1 MWEHRAR
8 VCCTPWQ
15 LQVIC
20 LCVVQQIELISSLTP
35 LNDLTKFMDLPTN
48 RIKKFGTFGGV
59 FTPTLLTILGVIMY
73 LRLGWVV
80 GNAGL
85 LGAWLIILISFFI
98 TLCTALSMSAITT
111 NIRIGAGGAY
121 AIVSQALG
129 LEVGGS
135 LGIPRYISQ
144 GLAVTMYIFGF
155 REGWLRIFPDHN
167 AFLVDIVVFG
177 MLFTIA
183 YISANLAIKTQYII
197 MGIIVLSLVSIVI
210 AANNGIMGIPSRE
223 ALSWGTFRGS
233 VENGFGGSSF
243 WVVFAV
249 FFPAATGIMA
259 GANMSGEL
267 KDPKRSIP
275 LGTLWAIG
283 VSFVIYML
291 LAYWVARS
299 ATETELLNN
308 YYIMVDKSYFGPLVI
323 AGILGA
329 TFSSALASIVGS
341 SRILFAMGEHKVLP
355 YSGFLQFQSKNGQ
368 PRNAMLVTGVLI
380 FLTLLLRNLNAVA
393 PLVTL
398 FFLITYAMIN
408 IVVIIEQNLGLISYR
423 PLFKIHRWVPW
434 FGLISSVFAM
444 FIINPAVSLISI
456 VIVLM
461 VYLYLSRQNLETPF
475 EDVRSGL
482 FVSFAEWAAKHTW
495 GMKKMQQRAW
505 KANLMVPVRDI
516 NGLRGTFEFL
526 RNIAKPKGSIKL
538 LGIQPFSEN
547 NDLAGQLEAISADF
561 REKGVFSSSAVIHT
575 DEFANGINYGSQA
588 LQGAFFKPNI
598 VFLNMQ
604 AHDDYETE
612 LRPVMRESIRLEIGI
627 LLFLLHPTALL
638 GQRNTINVWVS
649 DRDGNWNLGWDIG
662 NLDLSILVAYKLKMN
677 WNARIRLI
685 TVIRNPEEE
694 ENARGFLNTLI
705 TLARL
710 PKTLT
715 EVRIGEFKSVVSQ
728 APSADLNVF
737 GMDEDLPF
745 EFVREMSEKTMSS
758 CLFVKDSGHESILA

>member
-1 MWEHRAR
+1 MEKQ
-8 VCCTPWQ
+8 TY
-15 LQVIC
+15 
-20 LCVVQQIELISSLTP
+20 SL
-35 LNDLTKFMDLPTN
+35 
-48 RIKKFGTFGGV
+48 KKFGTIGGV

-85 LGAWLIILISFFI
+85 LGAWLVIIISFLI

-155 REGWLRIFPDHN
+155 REGWLGIFPDHN
-167 AFLVDIVVFG
+167 AFLVDITVFA
-177 MLFTIA
+177 LLISIA
-183 YISANLAIKTQYII
+183 YISANLAIKTQFII
-197 MGIIVLSLVSIVI
+197 MGIIALSLISIII
-210 AANNGIMGIPSRE
+210 AAYEGSMTIPTSD
-223 ALSWGTFRGS
+223 ALRWGTFKGS
-233 VENGFGGSSF
+233 IENEFSGSNF
-243 WVVFAV
+243 WIVFAV

-275 LGTLWAIG
+275 TGTLWAIG

-291 LAYWVARS
+291 LAFWISRS
-299 ATETELLNN
+299 ATETELVNN
-308 YYIMVDKSYFGPLVI
+308 YYIMVEKAYIGPLI
-323 AGILGA
+323 LAGILGA

-355 YSGFLQFQSKNGQ
+355 FSDFLAGQSKNGQ
-368 PRNAMLVTGVLI
+368 PRNAMMVTGVLI
-380 FLTLLLRNLNAVA
+380 FATLLLRNINAVA

-423 PLFKIHRWVPW
+423 PVFKIHKWVPW
-434 FGLISSVFAM
+434 FGLVSSVFAM
-444 FIINPAVSLISI
+444 FIINPTVSLVSI
-456 VIVLM
+456 MIVLM
-461 VYLYLSRQNLETPF
+461 VYWYLSRQNLETPF

-505 KANLMVPVRDI
+505 KANLMVPVRDV

-538 LGIQPFSEN
+538 LGIEPFSSN
-547 NDLAGQLEAISADF
+547 STLAEELEAISASF
-561 REKGVFSSSAVIHT
+561 RQKDVFSSTSVIHT
-575 DEFANGINYGSQA
+575 EEFAKGINYGSQA
-588 LQGAFFKPNI
+588 LQGAFFRPNM
-598 VFLNMQ
+598 VFLNLQ
-604 AHDDYETE
+604 DHDDYETE
-612 LRPVMRESIRLEIGI
+612 LRPVIKESIRLEIGV
-627 LLFLLHPTALL
+627 LLYLSHPTALL

-649 DRDGNWNLGWDIG
+649 DRRTKWDLGWDIG

-677 WNARIRLI
+677 WGARIRLI
-685 TVIRNPEEE
+685 TVINDPKEAD
-694 ENARGFLNTLI
+694 NAKQFLSLLI
-705 TLARL
+705 NLARL
-710 PKTLT
+710 PETLT
-715 EVRIGEFKSVVSQ
+715 EVHIGEFDAVLSH
-728 APSADLNVF
+728 APSADLNIF
-737 GMDEDLPF
+737 GMDEDLKF
-745 EFVREMSEKTMSS
+745 EFVKQMSAKTRST

>member
-1 MWEHRAR
+1 MEKPSN
-8 VCCTPWQ
+8 T
-15 LQVIC
+15 L
-20 LCVVQQIELISSLTP
+20 
-35 LNDLTKFMDLPTN
+35 
-48 RIKKFGTFGGV
+48 KKFGTFGGV

-85 LGAWLIILISFFI
+85 LGAWLIIIISFLI

-155 REGWLRIFPDHN
+155 REGWLGIFPDHN
-167 AFLVDIVVFG
+167 AFLVDITVFAV
-177 MLFTIA
+177 LISIA
-183 YISANLAIKTQYII
+183 YISANLAIKTQFII
-197 MGIIVLSLVSIVI
+197 MGIIVLSLISIVI
-210 AANNGIMGIPSRE
+210 ATYDGSMSIPTNE
-223 ALSWGTFRGS
+223 ALSWGSFRGS
-233 VENGFGGSSF
+233 VENGFSGSNF
-243 WVVFAV
+243 WLVFAV

-267 KDPKRSIP
+267 KEPKRSIP
-275 LGTLWAIG
+275 RGTLWAIA
-283 VSFVIYML
+283 VSFVIYMA
-291 LAYWVARS
+291 LAFWVSRS
-299 ATETELLNN
+299 ATESELVNN
-308 YYIMVDKSYFGPLVI
+308 YYIMVDKAYFGPLII

-355 YSGFLQFQSKNGQ
+355 FSNFLAGKSGNGQ
-368 PRNAMLVTGVLI
+368 PRNAMLVTGILI
-380 FLTLLLRNLNAVA
+380 FATLLLRNLNAVA

-423 PLFKIHRWVPW
+423 PVFKIHRWVPW
-434 FGLISSVFAM
+434 FGLVSSVFTM
-444 FIINPAVSLISI
+444 FIINPTVSLLSI
-456 VIVLM
+456 MIVLM
-461 VYLYLSRQNLETPF
+461 VYWYLSRQNLEAKF

-505 KANLMVPVRDI
+505 KANLMVPVRDV
-516 NGLRGTFEFL
+516 NGLKGTFEFL

-538 LGIQPFSEN
+538 LGIEPFSESSS
-547 NDLAGQLEAISADF
+547 LAKELEAISASF
-561 REKGVFSSSAVIHT
+561 RLKGVFSSSSVIHT
-575 DEFANGINYGSQA
+575 EEFAKGINYGSQA
-588 LQGAFFKPNI
+588 LQGAFFRPNI
-598 VFLNMQ
+598 VFLNLQ
-604 AHDDYETE
+604 DHDDYETE
-612 LRPVMRESIRLEIGI
+612 LRPVMKESIRLEIGV
-627 LLFLLHPTALL
+627 LLYLSHPTALL
-638 GQRNTINVWVS
+638 GQRNMINVWVS
-649 DRDGNWNLGWDIG
+649 DRRSKWDLGWDIG

-677 WNARIRLI
+677 WGARIRLI
-685 TVIRNPEEE
+685 TVINDPNEED
-694 ENARGFLNTLI
+694 NAKEFLSLLI
-705 TLARL
+705 NLARL
-710 PKTLT
+710 PETLT
-715 EVRIGEFKSVVSQ
+715 EIHIGDFSSVINH
-728 APSADLNVF
+728 APSADLNIF
-737 GMDEDLPF
+737 GMDEDLKF
-745 EFVREMSEKTMSS
+745 EFVKEMSSRTIST

>member
-1 MWEHRAR
+1 MS
-8 VCCTPWQ
+8 TPPK
-15 LQVIC
+15 
-20 LCVVQQIELISSLTP
+20 T
-35 LNDLTKFMDLPTN
+35 
-48 RIKKFGTFGGV
+48 IKKFGTLGGV

-85 LGAWLIILISFFI
+85 LGAWLIIIISFLI

-155 REGWLRIFPDHN
+155 REGWLGIFPEHN
-167 AFLVDIVVFG
+167 AFLIDIIVFAS
-177 MLFTIA
+177 LFTIA
-183 YISANLAIKTQYII
+183 YISANLAIKTQFII

-210 AANNGIMGIPSRE
+210 AAYDGSMQQPISDS
-223 ALSWGTFRGS
+223 LSWGSFKGS
-233 VENGFGGSSF
+233 AENRYSGSNF
-243 WVVFAV
+243 WIVFAV

-275 LGTLWAIG
+275 TGTLWAIG

-291 LAYWVARS
+291 LAFWISRS
-299 ATETELLNN
+299 ATEQELLTN
-308 YYIMVDKSYFGPLVI
+308 YYIMVDKAYFGPIII

-341 SRILFAMGEHKVLP
+341 SRILYAMGEHKVLP
-355 YSGFLQFQSKNGQ
+355 FSNMLATTSHSGQ
-368 PRNAMLVTGVLI
+368 PRNAMMVTGILI
-380 FLTLLLRNLNAVA
+380 FFTLLLRNLNAVA

-408 IVVIIEQNLGLISYR
+408 IVVIIEQRLGLISYR
-423 PLFKIHRWVPW
+423 PVFRIYKWVPYL
-434 FGLISSVFAM
+434 GLISSIFAM
-444 FIINPAVSLISI
+444 FIINPSISLISI
-456 VIVLM
+456 AIVLM
-461 VYLYLSRQNLETPF
+461 VYWYLSRQNLETPF

-482 FVSFAEWAAKHTW
+482 FVAFAEWAAKHTW

-505 KANLMVPVRDI
+505 KANLMVPVRDV

-538 LGIQPFSEN
+538 LGIEPFTEQSKLIE
-547 NDLAGQLEAISADF
+547 QLEDISASF
-561 REKGVFSSSAVIHT
+561 RIKGVFSSSTVIHA
-575 DEFANGINYGSQA
+575 DQFANGINYGSQA
-588 LQGAFFKPNI
+588 LQGAFFRPNI
-598 VFLNMQ
+598 MFLNLQ
-604 AHDDYETE
+604 DHDDYENE
-612 LRPVMRESIRLEIGI
+612 LKPVMTESIRLEIGI
-627 LLFLLHPTALL
+627 LLFNLHSKALL

-649 DRDGNWNLGWDIG
+649 ERKGNWQLGGLDIG

-677 WNARIRLI
+677 WEARIRLI
-685 TVIRNPEEE
+685 TVVDNLEEE
-694 ENARGFLNTLI
+694 TEAKMFLKTL
-705 TLARL
+705 TQLARL
-710 PKTLT
+710 PETLT
-715 EVRIGEFKSVVSQ
+715 EVYLGNFTDMVTK
-728 APSADLNVF
+728 APPADLNIF
-737 GMDEDLPF
+737 GMQDALPYDF
-745 EFVREMSEKTMSS
+745 IKDMSQKTNSS
-758 CLFVKDSGHESILA
+758 CLFVRDSGQESILA

>member
-1 MWEHRAR
+1 MENQAK
-8 VCCTPWQ
+8 Q
-15 LQVIC
+15 
-20 LCVVQQIELISSLTP
+20 
-35 LNDLTKFMDLPTN
+35 
-48 RIKKFGTFGGV
+48 IKKFGTFGGV

-85 LGAWLIILISFFI
+85 LGAWLIIIISFLI

-155 REGWLRIFPDHN
+155 REGWLGIFPDHN
-167 AFLVDIVVFG
+167 AFLVDIIVFG
-177 MLFTIA
+177 VLFTIA
-183 YISANLAIKTQYII
+183 YISANLAIKTQFII
-197 MGIIVLSLVSIVI
+197 MGIIILSIVSIVI
-210 AANNGIMGIPSRE
+210 AAYEGSMGIPTSE
-223 ALSWGTFRGS
+223 ALHWGSFKGS
-233 VENGFGGSSF
+233 IENNFSGSNF

-267 KDPKRSIP
+267 KNPKQSIP
-275 LGTLWAIG
+275 TGTLWAIG
-283 VSFVIYML
+283 VSFIIYML
-291 LAYWVARS
+291 LAFWISRS
-299 ATETELLNN
+299 ATEHELINN
-308 YYIMVDKSYFGPLVI
+308 YYIMVEKAYFGPMII

-355 YSGFLQFQSKNGQ
+355 YSNFLYGQSKSGQ
-368 PRNAMLVTGVLI
+368 PRNAMLVTGILI
-380 FLTLLLRNLNAVA
+380 FLTLLLRNLNVVA

-408 IVVIIEQNLGLISYR
+408 IVVIIEQRLGLISYR
-423 PLFKIHRWVPW
+423 PIFKIKKWVPW

-444 FIINPAVSLISI
+444 FIINPTVSLVSI
-456 VIVLM
+456 MIVLM
-461 VYLYLSRQNLETPF
+461 VYWYLSRQNLETPF

-505 KANLMVPVRDI
+505 KANLMVPVRDV
-516 NGLRGTFEFL
+516 NGLKGSFEFL

-538 LGIQPFSEN
+538 LGIQPFSETST
-547 NDLAGQLEAISADF
+547 LASELEEISAAF
-561 REKGVFSSSAVIHT
+561 RHKDVFSSSTVIHT
-575 DEFANGINYGSQA
+575 DEYANGINYGSQA
-588 LQGAFFKPNI
+588 LQGAFFRPNI
-598 VFLNMQ
+598 IFLNFQ
-604 AHDDYETE
+604 NHDNYETE
-612 LRPVMRESIRLEIGI
+612 LRPVIKESIRLEIGV
-627 LLFLLHPTALL
+627 LLYVSHSTALL
-638 GQRNTINVWVS
+638 GQRNIINVWVS
-649 DRDGNWNLGWDIG
+649 DRQGNWNLGWDIG

-677 WNARIRLI
+677 WSAQIRLI
-685 TVIRNPEEE
+685 TVISDPNE
-694 ENARGFLNTLI
+694 ENNAKEFLSSLI
-705 TLARL
+705 SLARL
-710 PKTLT
+710 PQTLT
-715 EVRIGEFKSVVSQ
+715 EVHVGNFNTIVKN
-728 APSADLNVF
+728 APKADLNIF
-737 GMDEDLPF
+737 GMHEDLKF
-745 EFVREMSEKTMSS
+745 EFVNEITLKTNSS